1 MRATIAPMV
10 ADMSLYQAIPGLYD
24 ALPEALKG
32 EVDKM
37 RMQPYEATLRDVE
50 AFMKGE
56 RFDGDR
62 LKLALAPTI
71 PLHCS

>member
-1 MRATIAPMV
+1 
-10 ADMSLYQAIPGLYD
+10 

-71 PLHCS
+71 PLHCSDAFLGACRDCARRYGLG